1 MIEQMSPLT
10 RRIVAVGLLILLLL
24 VALQAVVVP
33 LAGALGNQRAELTE
47 LSARHARL
55 AATAK
60 RLLPDTSTVPPG
72 LAITAPDPARAGG
85 RLEALLAGGA
95 SIAGVKL
102 DQTPAHSLAGQQRLI
117 GSEIVVTG
125 PEAGVTNFV
134 SLVEHG
140 SPTLRFRHWQLV
152 AGDSAQ
158 APVRF
163 TGLVVAAWEPLP

>member
-10 RRIVAVGLLILLLL
+10 RRIVAVGLLILVLFI
-24 VALQAVVVP
+24 ALQLIVLP
-33 LAGALGNQRAELTE
+33 LAGALRDQRAELTE

-60 RLLPDTSTVPPG
+60 RLLPDASTVPPG
-72 LAITAPDPARAGG
+72 LAITAPDPARAGA
-85 RLEALLAGGA
+85 RLQALLAGSA

-102 DQTPAHSLAGQQRLI
+102 DQTPPHPLAGQPRLI

-125 PEAGVTNFV
+125 PEAGVANFV

-140 SPTLRFRHWQLV
+140 SPTMRFQHWQLV
-152 AGDSAQ
+152 AGDRTQ
-158 APVRF
+158 TPVRF
-163 TGLVVAAWEPLP
+163 TGLVVAAWEALP